1 MIGVLVNV
9 LTVVVGSIIGLLFK
23 KGIPEKITKT
33 VMTGLGLCVIYIGVD
48 GALEGS
54 NPIIAVVC
62 MALGG
67 GIGALLNINKQINR
81 LGDFI
86 ASRFKNGEGQSTVA
100 EGFVSASLMFC
111 VGAMAI
117 VGSLNDGLTGDY
129 SMLAAKSILDG
140 LIALIMASTLGVGT
154 LFSIIPVVLYQ
165 GSITLLAKFIAPVL
179 STELVSNL
187 SYVGSALIFCIGIN
201 QVFGKK
207 IKTGNMLPA
216 LLIPIIY
223 ELFTKLILPLF

>member
-1 MIGVLVNV
+1 MKAIGVATVFIGISGAMAGLLKVNEG
-9 LTVVVGSIIGLLFK
+9 GSIETQGTMLLIISLLVGTFL
-23 KGIPEKITKT
+23 GELLKIEDK
-33 VMTGLGLCVIYIGVD
+33 
-48 GALEGS
+48 LEG
-54 NPIIAVVC
+54 
-62 MALGG
+62 M
-67 GIGALLNINKQINR
+67 
-81 LGDFI
+81 GDFI
-86 ASRFKNGEGQSTVA
+86 KSKIKSKDDGNFTESFVTST
-100 EGFVSASLMFC
+100 LIFC

-154 LFSIIPVVLYQ
+154 LFSIFPVVLYQ
-165 GSITLLAKFIAPVL
+165 GSITLLAKFISPIL
-179 STELVSNL
+179 SAELVSNL

-201 QVFGKK
+201 QIFGKK

>member
-9 LTVVVGSIIGLLFK
+9 LTVIVGSIIGILFK

-33 VMTGLGLCVIYIGVD
+33 IMTGLGLCVIYIGVD

-62 MALGG
+62 MAVGG

-86 ASRFKNGEGQSTVA
+86 ASRFKNSEGQSTIA

-117 VGSLNDGLTGDY
+117 VGSLNSGLGVEGGLEMIYTKSVLDLI
-129 SMLAAKSILDG
+129 SSALLAASLGFGVIFSAAFVLVFQGGIVLLAEVLQPFLTDIVISELTCVG
-140 LIALIMASTLGVGT
+140 SLLIIALGLNLTCN
-154 LFSIIPVVLYQ
+154 
-165 GSITLLAKFIAPVL
+165 AKIKVANYMP
-179 STELVSNL
+179 
-187 SYVGSALIFCIGIN
+187 ALILVPFVVWIVSLIG
-201 QVFGKK
+201 
-207 IKTGNMLPA
+207 
-216 LLIPIIY
+216 
-223 ELFTKLILPLF
+223 